1 MTGEPVDEFTSAEQA
16 LVVLHHVVETIGGD
30 DLHRPTPC
38 REWDVQALADHLIDT
53 IARLGAAAGIQ
64 TTVPD
69 GDSIDQRIQELTQ
82 PTLGEW
88 RRRGLAGEIVFSGRS
103 LPAHLALGILSL
115 ELVVHGWDFAV
126 ALNRPLDVSD
136 THAAHVLGLAQ
147 QTLTPQSRA
156 TAGFDPP
163 LPVPGNAGA
172 LDQLIAFTGRDPLQM
187 TSANTNCRTID
198 LDGVQ
203 LYAETRSGTAP
214 ALIFLHYWGGSRR
227 TWHPVLTRLHP
238 DQALV
243 AYDQRGWGDSSNA
256 PGPYDIER
264 LTDDAQSVI
273 AAFGYTEYV
282 VVGHSMGGKVAQA
295 LAACRPAGLAG
306 VVLVAPAP
314 AAPVGSTEQ
323 LHS

>member
-88 RRRGLAGEIVFSGRS
+88 RRRGLAGEIVFGGRT

-126 ALNRPLDVSD
+126 ALHCPLHVSD
-136 THAAHVLGLAQ
+136 AHAAHVLGLAQ
-147 QTLTPQSRA
+147 QTLTTQSRA

-163 LPVPGNAGA
+163 VPVPADAAA
-172 LDQLIAFTGRDPLQM
+172 LDRLIAFTGRDPLRL
-187 TSANTNCRTID
+187 NPRCD
-198 LDGVQ
+198 
-203 LYAETRSGTAP
+203 YE
-214 ALIFLHYWGGSRR
+214 HGGEWR
-227 TWHPVLTRLHP
+227 
-238 DQALV
+238 
-243 AYDQRGWGDSSNA
+243 
-256 PGPYDIER
+256 
-264 LTDDAQSVI
+264 
-273 AAFGYTEYV
+273 
-282 VVGHSMGGKVAQA
+282 
-295 LAACRPAGLAG
+295 
-306 VVLVAPAP
+306 
-314 AAPVGSTEQ
+314 
-323 LHS
+323 